1 MDDSQDEKYCL
12 CETVKVLYKKE
23 RKIIILVDDNSMEK
37 FDNLLWSFEQ
47 NSFIPHK
54 IYQDDDKVDAPVLI
68 MSDLPDISLEPLK
81 KYSTIINNTNNA
93 LVTLKNDVVIYEF
106 VGHDE
111 NRKNISR
118 EKYMEYKSNKFEL
131 THRNYQ

>member
-68 MSDLPDISLEPLK
+68 MYFTGYKLRTSQ

-118 EKYMEYKSNKFEL
+118 EKYMKYKSNKFEL